1 MNTVPWPDHLLS
13 LSEWEQLPEDTS
25 HTYELSEGALL
36 VVPRPVFLHQRA
48 MTRLVAAL
56 DEQLPERLTAGG
68 DVEVVVEPGA
78 AATVRVPDVVVVRTE
93 AAETNPAR
101 FAADDVL
108 LAVEIVSPGTGRTDR
123 VTKLHE
129 YALAGIPGYWV
140 IDLDPPTTLLAHV
153 LVDGYYEITAQGSGT
168 LELRVPGRSSHH
180 GPDDG
185 SDDAAQS
192 HVTIDLDAL
201 TRR

>member
-1 MNTVPWPDHLLS
+1 VNTVPWPDHLLS
-13 LSEWEQLPEDTS
+13 LAEWEQLPEDTS
-25 HTYELSEGALL
+25 HKYELSEGALL
-36 VVPRPVFLHQRA
+36 VVPRPVFFHQRA
-48 MTRLVAAL
+48 TARLVALL
-56 DEQLPERLTAGG
+56 DEQLPERFTAGG
-68 DVEVVVEPGA
+68 DVEVIVEPGA
-78 AATVRVPDVVVVRTE
+78 AATVRVPDVVVVRSE
-93 AAETNPAR
+93 VAATNPAR
-101 FAADDVL
+101 FAAGDVL

-168 LELRVPGRSSHH
+168 LELRVPGHSSHH
-180 GPDDG
+180 SSDDD

-192 HVTIDLDAL
+192 HVTIDLDSL